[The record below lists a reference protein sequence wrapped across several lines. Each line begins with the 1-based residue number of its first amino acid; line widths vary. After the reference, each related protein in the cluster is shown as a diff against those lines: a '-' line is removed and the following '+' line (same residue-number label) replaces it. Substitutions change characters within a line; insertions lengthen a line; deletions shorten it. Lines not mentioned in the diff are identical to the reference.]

1 MLPFVSRL
9 RLGKLLDIEREL
21 GKTKEDMNHF
31 KNETRQMFSL
41 VSAVSATASNTLN
54 LSWYEEGTKKAEM
67 FKQTGDKPEEPERP
81 RKARTAMEYK
91 ILNTLWTKQVGKFPD
106 MNVVFTFRLNMGAPE
121 FLAFR
126 EAGNRLMIEGLIM
139 EADFGQ
145 FFLTRTGLQ
154 YCAANFTTFPA
165 DMWFEPEPLYNDN
178 LDKVL
183 QKLEE

>member
-1 MLPFVSRL
+1 
-9 RLGKLLDIEREL
+9 
-21 GKTKEDMNHF
+21 
-31 KNETRQMFSL
+31 
-41 VSAVSATASNTLN
+41 
-54 LSWYEEGTKKAEM
+54 M